1 MVGSL
6 PMDDLKQLEDRL
18 ALRFNDFSLLTRAVT
33 HRSYLNENPGGSLE
47 DNERLEFLGDAVLD
61 FIVGAYLYHRYP
73 ELKEG
78 ELTMLRAAL
87 VRTET
92 LANFARELS
101 LGSNLRL
108 GFGEAENGGRDRPAI
123 LCGAFEALM
132 GAVFLDKGLAAVER
146 IVHGL
151 IDPALEGIL
160 AEATHRDAK
169 SGFQIWAQGRYNI
182 TPRYKVVSAE
192 GPDHAKVFTVAVML
206 DSEVWGEGSGR
217 SKQHA
222 AQEAAAVA
230 LLKTEL
236 MPDEDDLESADDIED
251 LTTP

>member
-1 MVGSL
+1 
-6 PMDDLKQLEDRL
+6 MDDLKQLEERL
-18 ALRFNDFSLLTRAVT
+18 GLQFNDYSLLTRAIT
-33 HRSYLNENPGGSLE
+33 HRSYLNENLEQTLE

-73 ELKEG
+73 EMKEG

-92 LANFARELS
+92 LAEFARKLA
-101 LGSNLRL
+101 LGDKLRL
-108 GFGEAENGGRDRPAI
+108 GYGEAESGGRERSAI
-123 LCGAFEALM
+123 LCGAFEAII
-132 GAVFLDKGLAAVER
+132 GAIFLDKGLTTVEML
-146 IVHGL
+146 VQTL

-182 TPRYKVVSAE
+182 TPRYRVVSAE
-192 GPDHAKVFTVAVML
+192 GPDHAKTFTVAVML
-206 DSEVWGEGSGR
+206 EDVIWGEGTGR

-222 AQEAAAVA
+222 AQEAAAAA
-230 LLKTEL
+230 LERAEIIEAEEDLDTA
-236 MPDEDDLESADDIED
+236 DEIED
-251 LTTP
+251 MFLS